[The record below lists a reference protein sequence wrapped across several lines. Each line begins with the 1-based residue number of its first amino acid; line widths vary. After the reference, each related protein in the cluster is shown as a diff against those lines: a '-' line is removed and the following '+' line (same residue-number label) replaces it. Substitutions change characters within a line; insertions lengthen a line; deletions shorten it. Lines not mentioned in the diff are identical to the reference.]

1 MIPLAVQTYTIR
13 DAWKEDPGRAL
24 AGLVALGV
32 KNVELARVAFTPK
45 TAKIVND
52 SGLHVIAVQAKYKE
66 LDKDFHAMVAFL
78 KEVSCR
84 IAVVSVLGLKPMFLG
99 LRAVTAYAR
108 DLDRLA
114 LRYRNEGI
122 TLAFH
127 HHDFEFV
134 RIHGKTKLEWL
145 LKSSREIR
153 FVSDTYWCKVAGR
166 EPLDVAQSIGDRLIG
181 WHLRDYDAV
190 SRKHP
195 DLPCGKGSIDF
206 AKLLANAPSGVAY
219 GAIEQNAKRPFEDLK
234 TSLDHVRSIQ
244 AKEAI

>member
-13 DAWKEDPGRAL
+13 NEWKTDPCMAL

-32 KNVELARVAFTPK
+32 KNVELARVDFTPQ
-45 TAKIVND
+45 TAKLVKQ
-52 SGLHVIAVQAKYKE
+52 SGLRVISVQAKFKT
-66 LDKDFHAMVAFL
+66 LDKEFKAMVAFL
-78 KEVSCR
+78 NEVSCR
-84 IAVVSVLGLKPMFLG
+84 IAVVSVLGLKPLFLG

-134 RIHGKTKLEWL
+134 HIRGKTKLEWL
-145 LKSSREIR
+145 LEHSKEIR
-153 FVSDTYWCKVAGR
+153 FVSDTYWCKVAGH
-166 EPLDVAQSIGDRLIG
+166 EPFDVAQQFGERLIG

-206 AKLLANAPSGVAY
+206 AKLLANAPSGVVY
-219 GAIEQNAKRPFEDLK
+219 GAIEQNSIQPYKDLQ
-234 TSLDHVRSIQ
+234 TSLDHFRSIQ
-244 AKEAI
+244 AKEAL